1 MSNRQA
7 RRDQMRATRQQRAQQ
22 TRQSG
27 SRKSSGPAR
36 GGGGGIG
43 SFLSNRFALVAAGV
57 VLILAVILGFV
68 IANTGSS
75 DAGIVSKLTT
85 AQVEFP
91 YDQAKGLKVGS
102 DTAPVKL
109 TQFEDFQCPF
119 CLRYTAEDEPAIVK
133 EYVKTGKVQIEF
145 KHLPLLGA
153 ESVRAAKAGECA
165 SQQDKFWQLQNELFL
180 TQAKAGQGTTER
192 TNVGRFSDDN
202 LRNMAVGAGVDGA
215 KYDVCFAS
223 EDTLKAV
230 QASQAAAQSFG
241 IRGTPGFLING
252 AAIGSGAPATIEGWR
267 TVLDSVI
274 KQIENP
280 TPSAT
285 GSATASASAS
295 ASAAG
300 SSSATNAAPSA
311 TSAATATA
319 TTAAA
324 ATPTKTP

>member
-85 AQVEFP
+85 AQAEFP
-91 YDQAKGLKVGS
+91 FDQAKGYKLGS

-109 TQFEDFQCPF
+109 TEFEDFQCPF
-119 CLRYTAEDEPAIVK
+119 CLRYTADEEPAIVK

-153 ESVRAAKAGECA
+153 ESVRAAKASECA
-165 SQQDKFWQLQNELFL
+165 SQQEPLTLSAGELPRATTKHGVVARWERL
-180 TQAKAGQGTTER
+180 NHAVDMSGLRGAPHGRGIGLRGTQRDVVED
-192 TNVGRFSDDN
+192 RFVEK
-202 LRNMAVGAGVDGA
+202 RRVRHDGA
-215 KYDVCFAS
+215 NP
-223 EDTLKAV
+223 T
-230 QASQAAAQSFG
+230 AQS
-241 IRGTPGFLING
+241 
-252 AAIGSGAPATIEGWR
+252 
-267 TVLDSVI
+267 
-274 KQIENP
+274 
-280 TPSAT
+280 
-285 GSATASASAS
+285 
-295 ASAAG
+295 
-300 SSSATNAAPSA
+300 
-311 TSAATATA
+311 
-319 TTAAA
+319 
-324 ATPTKTP
+324 

>member
-27 SRKSSGPAR
+27 SRKSSGPSR

-43 SFLSNRFALVAAGV
+43 SFLSNRFALVAVGV

-85 AQVEFP
+85 AQAEFP
-91 YDQAKGLKVGS
+91 FDQAKGYKLGS

-109 TQFEDFQCPF
+109 TEFEDFQCPF
-119 CLRYTAEDEPAIVK
+119 CLRYTADEEPAIVK

-153 ESVRAAKAGECA
+153 ESVRAAKASECA
-165 SQQDKFWQLQNELFL
+165 SQQDKFWQLHNELFL

-267 TVLDSVI
+267 TVFDSVI

-285 GSATASASAS
+285 ASGSATAAASASAS
-295 ASAAG
+295 
-300 SSSATNAAPSA
+300 SSPTSAAPS
-311 TSAATATA
+311 A

-324 ATPTKTP
+324 ATPTPTKTP